1 MHLSRP
7 VSTYYQLSRH
17 ARARMQQRSIPR
29 FAVELLLE
37 FADPVEVP
45 GDCVKHSFNADS
57 WADARDFLGAD
68 AGKLDRYRYA
78 YAIVSDE
85 GTVVTVG
92 WLN

>member
-17 ARARMQQRSIPR
+17 ARARMQQRSIPL

-45 GDCVKHSFNADS
+45 GDCVKHSFTADS
-57 WADARDFLGAD
+57 WADGRDLLGAH
-68 AGKLDRYRYA
+68 ASRLDRYRYA
-78 YAIVSDE
+78 YAIVSGD